1 MRGRRPPRRQRP
13 PVHRTLDLKMLRN
26 CREQR
31 ELTLARVKELT
42 GLGTSTLS
50 DYEAG
55 RVEPP
60 LNKIQ
65 LLVEVYGLDCF
76 EILELLRFNVL
87 APGYIRLFREAC
99 ARASCSSQEAL
110 QSLIE
115 KFYLENSSLAHHR
128 GE

>member
-1 MRGRRPPRRQRP
+1 
-13 PVHRTLDLKMLRN
+13 MLRN

-76 EILELLRFNVL
+76 EILKLLRFKVVHHS
-87 APGYIRLFREAC
+87 YIRLFYEAC
-99 ARASCSSQEAL
+99 RRSGQSPHEAL
-110 QSLIE
+110 EYLIE
-115 KFYLENSSLAHHR
+115 KFYMENITIAHHVDK
-128 GE
+128 